1 MRKLKLSYKQLEVI
15 TRTAAVVAFEQ
26 LEKERKK
33 QEKRKHDRRLR
44 NIKLLLRN
52 YRSFVKHCSEIKLEI
67 NELDEMFDLAELE
80 SDELK
85 IMSIKKSKEKTLAIV
100 KFINKM
106 MKVYGV
112 MCEESGKVEKIR
124 QSKTIYAMY
133 ISADKKTAE
142 EISADHNVAVRTVF
156 TDIEKAS
163 KDLAVL
169 VFGVDGIRF

>member
-1 MRKLKLSYKQLEVI
+1 MKLNENAI
-15 TRTAAVVAFEQ
+15 EIIARTAAKAALEYA
-26 LEKERKK
+26 EKEKKK
-33 QEKRKHDRRLR
+33 QEKLRYDRRLR

-67 NELDEMFDLAELE
+67 NELDEMFDLAELA

-106 MKVYGV
+106 LKVYEV
-112 MCEESGKVEKIR
+112 TCEESGKGEEIR
-124 QSKTIYAMY
+124 RFQVIYHMY
-133 ISADKKTAE
+133 ISPERKTAE
-142 EISADHNVAVRTVF
+142 EISAMHNIAVRTVF
-156 TDIEKAS
+156 IDIDKAC

-169 VFGVDGIRF
+169 IFGVDAIKF